1 MNDLYYDIIFPER
14 LEFINWN
21 EFEKRMPQCALQLK
35 KFLSKVDENNCHI
48 IGMKTKPVMFC
59 TSEDIPE

>member
-1 MNDLYYDIIFPER
+1 MAMNDLYYDIIFPER

-21 EFEKRMPQCALQLK
+21 EFEKRISQCALQLK

-48 IGMKTKPVMFC
+48 IGAKTK
-59 TSEDIPE
+59 